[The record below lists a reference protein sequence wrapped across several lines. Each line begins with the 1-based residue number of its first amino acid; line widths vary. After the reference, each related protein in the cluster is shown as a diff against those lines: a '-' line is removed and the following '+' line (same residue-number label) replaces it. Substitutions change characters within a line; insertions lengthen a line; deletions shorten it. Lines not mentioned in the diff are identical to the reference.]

1 MKSRLTA
8 FVTIVALALAG
19 ISGTQAEARSK
30 KSNTT
35 IALLLG
41 AVAAAVLLNQA
52 NQGRATQITPRPDPR
67 YPDRAYNNWD
77 DGYNDWDDGYAQ
89 SGRAKRIPAE
99 CVMDV
104 TVNGRNREVISA
116 RCVTELGLSRRLP
129 AECAFN
135 IRTRAGTRTV
145 YGPQCLRDYGYRVEQ
160 ARY

>member
-8 FVTIVALALAG
+8 FVTIVALALVG
-19 ISGTQAEARSK
+19 VSGTQAEARSK

-67 YPDRAYNNWD
+67 YPDRAYNDWD
-77 DGYNDWDDGYAQ
+77 DNDWDDGYTQ
-89 SGRAKRIPAE
+89 SGRAKQIPAE

-116 RCVTELGLSRRLP
+116 RCVTKLGLSRRLP
-129 AECAFN
+129 ADCAFD

>member
-1 MKSRLTA
+1 MKSRLIT

-19 ISGTQAEARSK
+19 VSGTQAEARSK

-52 NQGRATQITPRPDPR
+52 NQGRATQITPRLDPR
-67 YPDRAYNNWD
+67 YPDRAYN
-77 DGYNDWDDGYAQ
+77 DWDDDYTQSGYA
-89 SGRAKRIPAE
+89 RRIPAE
-99 CVMDV
+99 CLMEV

-116 RCVTELGLSRRLP
+116 RCVTQLGLSRRLP